1 MKYCS
6 SSLVFVTRPPPP
18 PTGLL
23 GRRQGG
29 GAHHHD
35 DDDDDDITGKIENVE
50 FVRQATCSQVWSSM
64 AYDEALLFSYLWILP
79 VTSFLLHCAEGSVNG
94 FFSSKVHI
102 TMPLAGSHQQR
113 HFLLLWFL
121 LPTSLTTQDSTA
133 YSMFE
138 LGGAFRDHS
147 LWDRCLCIAVSLE
160 FEHYVQFLWILVLR
174 YEISLFDMGMMY
186 PEAYF
191 RFCIFGYQYIL
202 VGNSLIGYNW
212 VTLLFT
218 TNWNVFLE

>member
-6 SSLVFVTRPPPP
+6 SFS
-18 PTGLL
+18 GL
-23 GRRQGG
+23 
-29 GAHHHD
+29 HDTTTTTD
-35 DDDDDDITGKIENVE
+35 DDNGGQEELIITTTTTTTTTTLAIENVE

-79 VTSFLLHCAEGSVNG
+79 VTSFLLHCAEGSVSG
-94 FFSSKVHI
+94 LFSSKVHT
-102 TMPLAGSHQQR
+102 TMPLLAGSYQQR

-147 LWDRCLCIAVSLE
+147 LWDRCLCFAVSLE
-160 FEHYVQFLWILVLR
+160 FERSVQFPCILVLR

-186 PEAYF
+186 PEGYF

-218 TNWNVFLE
+218 TNWNVLLE

>member
-6 SSLVFVTRPPPP
+6 SFS
-18 PTGLL
+18 GL
-23 GRRQGG
+23 RDTTTTT
-29 GAHHHD
+29 D
-35 DDDDDDITGKIENVE
+35 DDNGGQEELIITTTTTTTTTTLAIENVE
-50 FVRQATCSQVWSSM
+50 FARQATCSQVWSSM

-94 FFSSKVHI
+94 FFSTKMHT

-147 LWDRCLCIAVSLE
+147 LWDRCLCIAVSWE
-160 FEHYVQFLWILVLR
+160 FELYVQFLFILVLR